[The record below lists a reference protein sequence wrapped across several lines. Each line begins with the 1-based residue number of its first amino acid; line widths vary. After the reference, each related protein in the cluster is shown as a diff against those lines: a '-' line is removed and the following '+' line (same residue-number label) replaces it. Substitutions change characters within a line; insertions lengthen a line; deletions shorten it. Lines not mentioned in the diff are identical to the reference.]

1 MILTVGLPF
10 SVSVL
15 QNLLIYCSSQ
25 PEVKN
30 VAVSNRTNLRL
41 QLMKQQLA
49 EQEKHHQQQHCVVSR
64 VSEAV
69 SMPNCDVTVSTEVPA
84 QILEV
89 CHTGFLVSSS
99 FRPEL
104 YAGTV
109 YVVSGFVQGLES
121 LEKP

>member
-1 MILTVGLPF
+1 M
-10 SVSVL
+10 
-15 QNLLIYCSSQ
+15 
-25 PEVKN
+25 
-30 VAVSNRTNLRL
+30 AVSNRTNLRL

-64 VSEAV
+64 VSDAV

-89 CHTGFLVSSS
+89 SATRFLVGCS

-104 YAGTV
+104 YAGSLFASV
-109 YVVSGFVQGLES
+109 QYAQVSIIDRCTLYAGVCYTQVS
-121 LEKP
+121 TI